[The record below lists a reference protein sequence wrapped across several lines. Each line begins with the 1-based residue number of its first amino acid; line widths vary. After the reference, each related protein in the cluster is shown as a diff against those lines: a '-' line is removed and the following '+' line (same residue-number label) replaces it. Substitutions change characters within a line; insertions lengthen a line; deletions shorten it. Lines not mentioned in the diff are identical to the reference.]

1 MKMKCSNCTET
12 DSS

>member
-1 MKMKCSNCTET
+1 MGHVKCTET